1 MANNFAKYIDL
12 FRTDEFDQFMGAN
25 ATSLALELITKMV
38 TEHVSGEHAIK
49 MRSDILLD
57 GIPFNSGEA
66 RLKAMRSWHAS
77 RGMPMPGAALT
88 RACHEVSC
96 CWCCN
101 GERLMSGL
109 LWWLT

>member
-12 FRTDEFDQFMGAN
+12 FRTGKFDQFMGAN
-25 ATSLALELITKMV
+25 ATSLALELISKMV

-66 RLKAMRSWHAS
+66 CLKAARSWQVA
-77 RGMPMPGAALT
+77 RGMPMPGVALT
-88 RACHEVSC
+88 RACHEVRC
-96 CWCCN
+96 
-101 GERLMSGL
+101 GAVGV
-109 LWWLT
+109 